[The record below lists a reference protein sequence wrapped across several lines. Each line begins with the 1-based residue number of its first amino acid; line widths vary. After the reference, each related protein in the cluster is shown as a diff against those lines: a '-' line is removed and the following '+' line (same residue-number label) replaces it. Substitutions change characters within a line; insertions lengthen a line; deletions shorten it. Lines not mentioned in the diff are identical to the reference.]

1 MMTTAHTGHA
11 RVARRGFETWSAL
24 LGVLVALAFG
34 TWIYQL
40 TQGLR
45 VTGMRDIVS
54 WGAYIV
60 TFAFFVGLS
69 AGGLIVASAAE
80 VFGVQSLKP
89 LSKLGVLTALASVTC
104 AGLMIIPDL
113 GRPDRILNLVA
124 HPHWVSPLIWDV
136 GIIAVYFVF
145 AAVDL
150 TVLHRRDKAP
160 TGMAKT
166 VRALAYIGLPT
177 AVLLHSIT
185 AWIFGLQIARTW
197 WNTALMA
204 PLFVTS
210 AILSGTALVA
220 VAAAA
225 AQWFAHAKVPQQTW
239 RVVTNLLVVSLCVD
253 LFLVA
258 CDYITILWGNV
269 PRERAALDL
278 ILPGGSWQ
286 SVFWLEWVV
295 GGAVPLVLLMTPRL
309 RASRALIVVAALL
322 AMVGVYAYRIELVV
336 GGLVRPIMQL
346 PPGIAKGSYQ
356 GDKAS
361 FVYTGTY
368 HPTWVEISIVVGMFA
383 LLATF
388 ITIGYRRLKVLS
400 RPPEIPPSR
409 GAEAALPM
417 PEVPEAAE
425 VAEVHEAHG
434 AMA

>member
-1 MMTTAHTGHA
+1 MMGMTAAAQA
-11 RVARRGFETWSAL
+11 RRPKARRGLEAWSAL
-24 LGVLVALAFG
+24 LGFLVALGLG

-45 VTGMRDIVS
+45 VTGMRDVVS

-69 AGGLIVASAAE
+69 AGGLIVASSAE

-113 GRPDRILNLVA
+113 GRPERILNLVA
-124 HPHWVSPLIWDV
+124 YPHWQSPLIWDV
-136 GIIAVYFVF
+136 GIIAVYFLF
-145 AAVDL
+145 AAIDL
-150 TVLHRRDKAP
+150 TVLHRREKSP
-160 TGMAKT
+160 TGLAKT
-166 VRALAYIGLPT
+166 VRVLAYIGLPT

-220 VAAAA
+220 VAAVA
-225 AQWFAHAKVPQQTW
+225 AQWFAHVRVPEQTW
-239 RVVTNLLVVSLCVD
+239 RVVTNLLVVSLFVD

-269 PRERAALDL
+269 PRERAALNL

-286 SVFWLEWVV
+286 TVFWLEWIV
-295 GGAVPLVLLMTPRL
+295 GGVAPLVLLMTPRL
-309 RASRALIVVAALL
+309 RASRALIALAALL

-346 PPGIAKGSYQ
+346 PPGIAKGTYQ
-356 GDKAS
+356 SDKSS

-368 HPTWVEISIVVGMFA
+368 HPTWVEIAIVVGMFA
-383 LLATF
+383 LLAAF
-388 ITIGYRRLKVLS
+388 ITVGYRRLKVLS
-400 RPPEIPPSR
+400 RPTESHP
-409 GAEAALPM
+409 A
-417 PEVPEAAE
+417 PEVAVELPTPEKQ
-425 VAEVHEAHG
+425 G
-434 AMA
+434 ALT